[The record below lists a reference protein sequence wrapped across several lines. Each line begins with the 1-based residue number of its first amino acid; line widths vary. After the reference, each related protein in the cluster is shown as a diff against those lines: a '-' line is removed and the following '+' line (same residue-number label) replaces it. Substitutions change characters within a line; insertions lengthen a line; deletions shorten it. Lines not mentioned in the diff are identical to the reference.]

1 MEIKGRINSFQSL
14 GAVDGPGVR
23 FVVFFKGC
31 PLTCLCCHNPETRPF
46 EGGEEYTAS
55 QIVEKA
61 LRYREYFGE
70 KGGITLS
77 GGEPIAQPKF
87 AAEILKL
94 CKEKGLHTCIDT
106 SGYTLNDDVKELLK
120 YTDLVLLDVKFTNSE
135 DYVKN
140 AGMEFEDVIKFLDYL
155 KEQNIKTWIR
165 QVIIPTFTDGEENI
179 LKLKEIISNYP
190 NIEKTELLPFRKL
203 CQTKYDNM
211 KIEFPLKDVS
221 EPSKETMDNL
231 KELIKKA

>member
-1 MEIKGRINSFQSL
+1 MYYFDFYLFHNVCEDNINIFTDQNL
-14 GAVDGPGVR
+14 G
-23 FVVFFKGC
+23 
-31 PLTCLCCHNPETRPF
+31 
-46 EGGEEYTAS
+46 
-55 QIVEKA
+55 I
-61 LRYREYFGE
+61 
-70 KGGITLS
+70 I
-77 GGEPIAQPKF
+77 
-87 AAEILKL
+87 
-94 CKEKGLHTCIDT
+94 
-106 SGYTLNDDVKELLK
+106 
-120 YTDLVLLDVKFTNSE
+120 
-135 DYVKN
+135 
-140 AGMEFEDVIKFLDYL
+140 DYL